1 MAKKNYC
8 HKCNVCKVKQNKRNL
23 TLMKA
28 LGENVSDVV
37 HFILS
42 VLR

>member
-1 MAKKNYC
+1 MAKNYY
-8 HKCNVCKVKQNKRNL
+8 HKSNVCKVKQNKQNL

-28 LGENVSDVV
+28 LGGNVSDFV

-42 VLR
+42 VLC